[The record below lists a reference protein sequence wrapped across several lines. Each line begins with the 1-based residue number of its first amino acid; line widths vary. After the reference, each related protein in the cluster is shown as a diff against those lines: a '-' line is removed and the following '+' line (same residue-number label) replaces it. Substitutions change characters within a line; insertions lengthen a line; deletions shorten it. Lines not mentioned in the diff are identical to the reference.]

1 MPDISDRL
9 QGLRPSTQAL
19 QWVHFSTL
27 LSTLIQAMKKK
38 AAVFTALGHM
48 TCRHPTTF
56 KTGVIQ
62 TTDKHARQDKT
73 SACKIACEPG
83 FVVMTKASASSS
95 ACWLAPPVA
104 WQSPGHPV
112 FL

>member
-1 MPDISDRL
+1 MYYTCVVSSLRGDHCHQQRASYLCRHRL
-9 QGLRPSTQAL
+9 QTLRPPTQAL

-38 AAVFTALGHM
+38 AAVLTALGHV

-62 TTDKHARQDKT
+62 TTDEHARQDK
-73 SACKIACEPG
+73 CMKDC
-83 FVVMTKASASSS
+83 
-95 ACWLAPPVA
+95 L
-104 WQSPGHPV
+104 
-112 FL
+112 